1 MKKVIAAI
9 SLGAMIVFAS
19 CSKSG
24 NVKEETN
31 DSTNDFSSDQPAKKG
46 VITAAEWNDQNN
58 WTFWTNLMQ
67 KSEFS
72 DKPEYWSFYNTN
84 RISVIVK
91 NDKGEILSNVF
102 VTLKKGNDP
111 VFTCRTDNFGKAEL
125 WPNLFTNNK
134 NIDLSEYSL
143 DLNKGEKVE
152 KNIKSYN
159 DGVNEIT
166 LSSKTQGDE
175 IINVSFVVDATGS
188 MGDEINYLKEELN
201 DVLNRVKNENPNSAV
216 SSSAVFYRDN
226 GDEYVTRVS
235 PFTEDVQTT
244 ISFIN
249 DQKADGGGDVPEAVH
264 TALDKAINELQWTDN
279 AKTKIVFLLLDAPAH
294 HETDVIHDLQN
305 LVSKACLKG
314 IKIIP
319 IVASGADKNAEFLM
333 RFMAISTN
341 GTYVFITDDSGVG
354 NKHMEASVGN
364 YQVEYLNN
372 LMARLINYYAR

>member
-111 VFTCRTDNFGKAEL
+111 VFTCLTDNFGKAEL

-143 DLNKGEKVE
+143 DVNKGEKVE

>member
-84 RISVIVK
+84 RIAVIVK
-91 NDKGEILSNVF
+91 NDRGEILSNVF

-305 LVSKACLKG
+305 LVSKACHKG

>member
-9 SLGAMIVFAS
+9 SLGAMVVFAS

-58 WTFWTNLMQ
+58 WTFWTNLLQ
-67 KSEFS
+67 KNEFS
-72 DKPEYWSFYNTN
+72 EKPEYWSFYNTN
-84 RISVIVK
+84 RIAVIVK

-102 VTLKKGNDP
+102 VTLKKGNEP
-111 VFTCRTDNFGKAEL
+111 IFTCRTDNFGKAEL
-125 WPNLFTNNK
+125 WPNLFTKTK
-134 NIDLSEYSL
+134 NIDLSEYSI
-143 DLNKGEKVE
+143 DVNKGEKIE

-159 DGVNEIT
+159 DGLNEIT

-249 DQKADGGGDVPEAVH
+249 DQKADGGGDIPEAVH

-294 HETDVIHDLQN
+294 HESDVIRDIQN
-305 LVSKACLKG
+305 LVSKACHKG

>member
-9 SLGAMIVFAS
+9 SLGAMVVFAS

-58 WTFWTNLMQ
+58 WTFWTNLLQ
-67 KSEFS
+67 KNEFS

-84 RISVIVK
+84 RIAVMVK
-91 NDKGEILSNVF
+91 NDKGEMLSNVF

-111 VFTCRTDNFGKAEL
+111 IFTCRTDNFGKAEL
-125 WPNLFTNNK
+125 WPNLFTKTK
-134 NIDLSEYSL
+134 NIDLSEYSI
-143 DLNKGEKVE
+143 DVNKGEKVE

-249 DQKADGGGDVPEAVH
+249 DQKADGGGDIPEAVH

-294 HETDVIHDLQN
+294 HESDVIRDIQN
-305 LVSKACLKG
+305 LVSKACHKG

>member
-84 RISVIVK
+84 RIAVIVK

-102 VTLKKGNDP
+102 VTLKKGNEP

>member
-84 RISVIVK
+84 RIAVIVK

-305 LVSKACLKG
+305 LVSKACHKG

>member
-84 RISVIVK
+84 RIAVIVK